1 MIKKV
6 KVSLLIYFCLPL
18 FYLYGQV
25 GDDTIFMYKDIL
37 KNDDRFTLEEQRDYI
52 QQAISYSERKGYIY
66 EELFFREKE
75 IGYYFSVA
83 DYDSLPNL
91 SNELLKDVEENFGK
105 GGTEEKWRR
114 LHINAL
120 YDIGITNVFM
130 GNYNPGAE
138 AFSKISTLYPHDS
151 VGLAKVYNG
160 LGIISAQKNAMES
173 ALNYFNKG
181 LDLYIAMDDKD
192 GIYKTYSNIGLLYLS
207 QDKYKESL
215 SNFLK
220 AHQIVVET
228 GNTGEQQIYAN
239 HYMAMA
245 YSGMENYEMANR
257 FFVEAIKIA
266 EAKHHKRLLRFSQY
280 NYAKNLYKQKNYS
293 QAEIEG
299 QKALKYFRESQMG
312 SMIAETLK
320 LLANIYTEKGE
331 YKTALEYE
339 GEYTKMLEHF
349 LKTEKEE
356 NLRKLES
363 SLEDYKLQNKVI
375 ELELTKAK
383 LSYRNLLIGVLAVI
397 SCLLLV
403 GIIVLYR
410 RFFTQRKL
418 NNNAIQRIDEMNRKS
433 KERVESIEEHLNEK
447 IDVKNKELLSNA
459 LLFLRL
465 NSVSATITEKLQ
477 ILKKD
482 ISFKPKDKILIYEIE
497 NLISELSLDKDWG
510 EFEMYFQQIDDDF
523 FSKLSDKYPS
533 LSPNEKRMCAL
544 FSLDLS
550 NKDIATL
557 MQKSLQ
563 SVSMAKIRIKRKLN
577 VETNEEFV
585 ELLNSL

>member
-1 MIKKV
+1 MIRKAKL
-6 KVSLLIYFCLPL
+6 SLLVFLWLLLP
-18 FYLYGQV
+18 FLYGQAP
-25 GDDTIFMYKDIL
+25 DDSISLYKSIL
-37 KNDDRFTLEEQRDYI
+37 ENNDKFTLEEQKTYI
-52 QQAISYSERKGYIY
+52 EKAIAYSQKKNYTY

-75 IGYYFSVA
+75 VGYYFSVA
-83 DYDSLPNL
+83 DYDSLPQL
-91 SNELLKDVEENFGK
+91 CNELLKDVEEHFSK
-105 GGTEEKWRR
+105 GATEQQWRY

-130 GNYNPGAE
+130 GNYNQGAE
-138 AFSKISTLYPHDS
+138 AFSKISALYPDDPR
-151 VGLAKVYNG
+151 GLAKVYNG
-160 LGIISAQKNAMES
+160 LGIISAQKNASES
-173 ALNYFNKG
+173 ALNYFTKS
-181 LDLYIAMDDKD
+181 LEQYEMLEDKD
-192 GIYKTYSNIGLLYLS
+192 GMYKIYSNIGLLYLS
-207 QDKYKESL
+207 RNQYKESL

-220 AHQIVVET
+220 AHQIVVEE

-245 YSGMENYEMANR
+245 YSGMENFEMANK
-257 FFVEAIKIA
+257 FFLEAISIA
-266 EAKHHKRLLRFSQY
+266 EAKQYKRLLCFSQY
-280 NYAKNLYKQKNYS
+280 NYAQNLYKQENYV
-293 QAEIEG
+293 QAEEEG
-299 QKALKYFRESQMG
+299 QKALTYFRESQLG
-312 SMIAETLK
+312 TMIAETLH
-320 LLANIYTEKGE
+320 LLSNISQKRGD
-331 YKTALEYE
+331 YKTALGYHEEYAN
-339 GEYTKMLEHF
+339 MLEQF
-349 LKTEKEE
+349 LKAEKEE

-383 LSYRNLLIGVLAVI
+383 LSYRNLWIGLLAVI
-397 SCLLLV
+397 SCLLLA
-403 GIIVLYR
+403 GIIILYR
-410 RFFTQRKL
+410 RFFTQRRL
-418 NNNAIQRIDEMNRKS
+418 NNTALQRIDEMNKKN
-433 KERVESIEEHLNEK
+433 KERVESIEEHLTQK

-465 NSVSATITEKLQ
+465 NSVSSTITEKLQ
-477 ILKKD
+477 VLKKD

-510 EFEMYFQQIDDDF
+510 EFEIYFRQIDNDF
-523 FSKLSDKYPS
+523 FSKLSDKYPA